1 MRISDWSSDVCSSD
15 LSWRPL
21 TGRIFDLEAPLLVRR
36 RRRKGMKSPEE
47 PKAEGPVARGG
58 RDGYAPPLQLGKAID
73 GQLFGFG
80 AASGRRNAGGG
91 ACRARARARAPGQIG
106 RANV

>member
-1 MRISDWSSDVCSSD
+1 M
-15 LSWRPL
+15 
-21 TGRIFDLEAPLLVRR
+21 EAPLLARR

-47 PKAEGPVARGG
+47 PKAEGPVACGG
-58 RDGYAPPLQLGKAID
+58 RGGYAPRLHPGKAID

-91 ACRARARARAPGQIG
+91 ARRARARAGVSG
-106 RANV
+106 RAGREQRPRRARI